1 MLRSGKKRNCKIIFT
16 PPGNGRTYSPCK
28 IEEVVNKT
36 TKQIEEEII
45 EVGKRTILDLGIHGL
60 HPELVKIVGRMKYR
74 SSYGQNL
81 LQHSREVANI
91 AATMAAE
98 LGLNVKLAK
107 RAGLLH
113 DIGKVPSRNQNFH
126 THF

>member
-1 MLRSGKKRNCKIIFT
+1 M
-16 PPGNGRTYSPCK
+16 
-28 IEEVVNKT
+28 
-36 TKQIEEEII
+36 
-45 EVGKRTILDLGIHGL
+45 GKRTIIDLGIHGL
-60 HPELVKIVGRMKYR
+60 HPELVKIVGRMKFR

-91 AATMAAE
+91 AATMAAGIR
-98 LGLNVKLAK
+98 LLNVKLAK

-113 DIGKVPSRNQNFH
+113 DIGKVPDKNQNFL